1 MEIVFPEIKSW
12 LGEGEIIP
20 VEAVTNA
27 ITNDHI
33 SNMAEKL
40 DRFSCI
46 DYWFLLSKGCI
57 RGLSSRVQWVYDDW
71 STFTVRRGRIS
82 GARTEY
88 AKLLYAIEND
98 YLYPY
103 WTIQSYITIE
113 KPAKLLNAAICNTKD
128 LILYINSGEDGVDY
142 FTRSV
147 TKRGQAYFNAVPWN
161 YLRKNHEV
169 KIYDENNMREWK
181 KRRSR
186 ALLEEMADG

>member
-1 MEIVFPEIKSW
+1 MRIVYPEINSW

-20 VEAVTNA
+20 VEAVTKA
-27 ITNDHI
+27 ITDDRI

-40 DRFSCI
+40 DVYSCI
-46 DYWFLLSKGCI
+46 DYWFLFSKGCI
-57 RGLSSRVQWVYDDW
+57 RGLASRIQWVDDDW

-98 YLYPY
+98 YIYPY
-103 WTIQSYITIE
+103 WTIQSYITKE
-113 KPAKLLNAAICNTKD
+113 KPTKLLNAAICSTKD
-128 LILYINSGEDGVDY
+128 LILYIKSGEKGVDY
-142 FTRSV
+142 LTRSV
-147 TKRGQAYFNAVPWN
+147 TRGGEAYFYVVPWSF
-161 YLRKNHEV
+161 LRENHEV

-186 ALLEEMADG
+186 LGS